1 MPETR
6 RRWNSNMEIRKAVLV
21 AIAALSLAVPVA
33 SACGGSG
40 GGEGGENGGET
51 PLVAFQ
57 DPAGK
62 VAVSYPSTWQKTSD
76 QPLTFTGQDEFL
88 SIEIRQA
95 GGDPVAAAKADQAA
109 VESVAPGFKLTGIVA
124 SKEVKNSA
132 VMSYTWE
139 TPRSAV
145 TGKPVAEQADRYYI
159 DLGDGRL
166 AVLTGSAPKANFDR
180 EQVRDIALTLKVSK

>member
-1 MPETR
+1 
-6 RRWNSNMEIRKAVLV
+6 MEIRKAVLV

-62 VAVSYPSTWQKTSD
+62 VSVSYPSTWQKTSD
-76 QPLTFTGQDEFL
+76 QPLSFTGQDEFL

-95 GGDPVAAAKADQAA
+95 
-109 VESVAPGFKLTGIVA
+109 S
-124 SKEVKNSA
+124 
-132 VMSYTWE
+132 
-139 TPRSAV
+139 
-145 TGKPVAEQADRYYI
+145 
-159 DLGDGRL
+159 
-166 AVLTGSAPKANFDR
+166 
-180 EQVRDIALTLKVSK
+180 

>member
-1 MPETR
+1 MTLHK
-6 RRWNSNMEIRKAVLV
+6 KAFATLA
-21 AIAALSLAVPVA
+21 AIALAVPVFA
-33 SACGGSG
+33 ACGGSG

-62 VAVSYPSTWQKTSD
+62 ITVSYPSTWQKTSD

-88 SIEIRQA
+88 SIEIRPG
-95 GGDPVAAAKADQAA
+95 GGDLVAAAKADQAA
-109 VESVAPGFKLTGIVA
+109 VESVAPGLKLSGIVA
-124 SKEVKNSA
+124 SKEVKDSA

-139 TPRSAV
+139 NPRSAV
-145 TGKPVAEQADRYYI
+145 TGKPVAERADRYYI
-159 DLGDGRL
+159 DLGDGRI

-180 EQVRDIALTLKVSK
+180 EQIRDIALTLEVRK

>member
-1 MPETR
+1 M
-6 RRWNSNMEIRKAVLV
+6 
-21 AIAALSLAVPVA
+21 
-33 SACGGSG
+33 
-40 GGEGGENGGET
+40 
-51 PLVAFQ
+51 
-57 DPAGK
+57 
-62 VAVSYPSTWQKTSD
+62 
-76 QPLTFTGQDEFL
+76 
-88 SIEIRQA
+88 
-95 GGDPVAAAKADQAA
+95 
-109 VESVAPGFKLTGIVA
+109 APGFKLTGIVA